1 MNSLQLL
8 VSKLNLDENR
18 VLNALQGEAFLVSDL
33 CLTLGDVAAAD
44 CFAACS
50 WVLENKSRLLD
61 DCK

>member
-1 MNSLQLL
+1 MNSIQQLVARL
-8 VSKLNLDENR
+8 GLDENR

-50 WVLENKSRLLD
+50 WVLANQERLR
-61 DCK
+61 